1 MAVTSNSSI
10 LPTSNQFTSTDNGQN
25 DIPSGHIL
33 LLEVIVGLSVAVI
46 LLLVTFAD
54 ITNNCPDFV
63 SKETKTT
70 QSLMDNKNINVI
82 TENPAYQLVATGI
95 GKGAHNNLYTYIYE
109 NTNSE
114 GIQIATESNEIN
126 SSGEMFTA
134 PNEAYPFCN
143 EPHYEYITDAKTKE
157 ICGSEVITA
166 PNEAYIL
173 RDQPLYLDVDFGVVT
188 KANGET
194 SSSTMITAPNDD
206 ESGHTRDL
214 HQYEDV
220 NAVTKVIKKINSSK
234 VITSPNEAY
243 SVRDQPLD
251 DTSLEYDYVHL

>member
-1 MAVTSNSSI
+1 MVVTSNSSI
-10 LPTSNQFTSTDNGQN
+10 LAKSNQFTSTDNGQN

-46 LLLVTFAD
+46 LLLLLILLTIVLILLAR
-54 ITNNCPDFV
+54 
-63 SKETKTT
+63 KRKTT

-95 GKGAHNNLYTYIYE
+95 GEGAHNDLYTYIYE

-114 GIQIATESNEIN
+114 GIRIATQSNEIN

-143 EPHYEYITDAKTKE
+143 EPHYEYITDVKTKE
-157 ICGSEVITA
+157 ICGSGGTTA

-173 RDQPLYLDVDFGVVT
+173 CDQPVYLDVDFGVVT

-206 ESGHTRDL
+206 ESGHTLDL

-251 DTSLEYDYVHL
+251 DTSLEYDCVHL

>member
-1 MAVTSNSSI
+1 MAVTSNSST
-10 LPTSNQFTSTDNGQN
+10 LPTSSQFTSTDIQQN
-25 DIPSGHIL
+25 DNPSNHIL
-33 LLEVIVGLSVAVI
+33 LLEVTVSLSVAVI
-46 LLLVTFAD
+46 LLLVLISIVLILLAR
-54 ITNNCPDFV
+54 
-63 SKETKTT
+63 KRKTT
-70 QSLMDNKNINVI
+70 QSLVDNKNINVI
-82 TENPAYQLVATGI
+82 TENPAYQSVATGI
-95 GKGAHNNLYTYIYE
+95 SKGAHNDLYTYIYE
-109 NTNSE
+109 NTDAE

-143 EPHYEYITDAKTKE
+143 EPHYECITDVKTKE
-157 ICGSEVITA
+157 ICSSEVTTA
-166 PNEAYIL
+166 PNEAYTL
-173 RDQPLYLDVDFGVVT
+173 CDQPLYLDVDIGVVT

-194 SSSTMITAPNDD
+194 SNSTMTTAPNDD

-220 NAVTKVIKKINSSK
+220 NAVTKTIEKIKR